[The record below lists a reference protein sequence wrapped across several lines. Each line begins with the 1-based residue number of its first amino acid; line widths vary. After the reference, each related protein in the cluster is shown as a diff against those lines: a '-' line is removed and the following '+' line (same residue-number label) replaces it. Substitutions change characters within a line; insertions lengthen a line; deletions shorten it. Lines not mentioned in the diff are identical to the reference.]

1 MKFCLRYG
9 HRKNIL
15 DQADEIKVS
24 FKDRKIL
31 PEIFEKYPDKTIIL
45 SLQPREN
52 RIIDWE
58 ELKNYNTLSRNKLI
72 TEAFESWEILNSI
85 NNGIPSYS
93 GLPVTAFHQ
102 AKALV
107 HMGVCYLNIDAP
119 LFFQLPQ
126 LKELTECPL
135 RITPNLAA
143 KDDLKRENGI
153 YGSWIRPEDLDI
165 YDEYI
170 STYEFNADGLNQE
183 EAIFDI
189 YKNKQKWNVRL
200 DLLITDLDYPA
211 LNRLIVKDVIKK
223 RINCGQRCMNGG
235 ACRACYRAMMFAN
248 ENFLLEAQEQ
258 IDHN

>member
-9 HRKNIL
+9 HRKNVL

-31 PEIFEKYPDKTIIL
+31 PEIFEQYPDKTVIL

-52 RIIDWE
+52 RTIDWE
-58 ELKNYNTLSRNKLI
+58 ELKNYNTLARNKLI
-72 TEAFESWEILNSI
+72 TEAFEGWEILKSI
-85 NNGIPSYS
+85 ENGIPSYS

-102 AKALV
+102 ARALV

-126 LKELTECPL
+126 LKELTSCPL
-135 RITPNLAA
+135 RVTPNLAA
-143 KDDLKRENGI
+143 KDDLVRENGI

-170 STYEFNADGLNQE
+170 TAYEFNADGLNQE

-189 YKNKQKWNVRL
+189 YKNKQEWNVRL
-200 DLLITDLDYPA
+200 DLLVTDLDYPA
-211 LNRLIVKDVIKK
+211 INRLIVKDVIKK
-223 RINCGQRCMNGG
+223 RVNCGQRCMNGG
-235 ACRACYRAMMFAN
+235 ACHACYRAMMFAN

-258 IDHN
+258 VSRN